1 MSVNSW
7 GYGLPFVSKMILL
20 FKVFFCFVYIY
31 WCLVT
36 IRVTQNV
43 TALILSERHYLQSA
57 VGIRG
62 WVGGLL
68 FAHALISV
76 SLLQSGTGQP
86 SPPSLTLGL
95 KLSMWRCRKSCQRN
109 FTTPGVLIVKVQLG
123 TFNQFLLQL
132 YWRWCLYLLRMWITL
147 WTGIT
152 LKTGITSTRTN
163 TESQNLLPS
172 RSYQR
177 VGIRKVSIC
186 FKRNEWSIT
195 VNCKVK
201 VSWIIPL

>member
-1 MSVNSW
+1 MSCYYSSIVKCHCSYSLW
-7 GYGLPFVSKMILL
+7 TSLSSI
-20 FKVFFCFVYIY
+20 FCRYSRVGQRPP
-31 WCLVT
+31 VT
-36 IRVTQNV
+36 T
-43 TALILSERHYLQSA
+43 H
-57 VGIRG
+57 G
-62 WVGGLL
+62 
-68 FAHALISV
+68 LISV

-86 SPPSLTLGL
+86 PPPSLTLGL

-172 RSYQR
+172 RTYQR
-177 VGIRKVSIC
+177 VWIKKVSIC